1 MSLAQ
6 LRERIPLV
14 NSWLLAAVFFCIP
27 VQVAPAY
34 LLSAAMLLLWLI
46 EGDLRRKLRELAG
59 EPLVWIVLGCYGV
72 LLLSLLWSDDRGWG
86 WQIMQRHRFFLLFP
100 LYYSVA
106 RREHFGRYV
115 GAFLASI
122 ALCEA
127 LAFYNWARL
136 HYWPGLPEGIRVE
149 KSPDDTAPFVDRI
162 FYTPALAL
170 AGYLAGHRLLF
181 DAQTPGRRLVYG
193 GLLATT
199 TLNLLIAGGRAGMV
213 GFLVLLALL
222 AFQRFARRPVVAGS
236 AAAALVAVVLV
247 GGYHGSSYFRS
258 RVDDAVDT
266 YVHYRERPDSSVS
279 LRLVYAMNALR
290 VYAAHPL
297 LGVGVGDYPKEYE
310 RVNATHT
317 PQWTPAWNPH
327 NHYLLVLTAAGLP
340 GGIALALVLGYP
352 LRRRAPADGRER
364 IRRAVPVLMITICLF
379 ESYLLR
385 SNVSMMYM
393 LFTAALWRDASGAGP
408 AQAAGRPPPA
418 ADRVTQGG
426 AREARRRGLA
436 TRAAMPSS
444 R

>member
-1 MSLAQ
+1 MSLTQ

-14 NSWLLAAVFFCIP
+14 NSWLLAAIFFCIP

-34 LLSAAMLLLWLI
+34 VLSAVMLLLWLV
-46 EGDLRRKLRELAG
+46 EGSLRSKLRELAG

-72 LLLSLLWSDDRGWG
+72 LLLSLLWSDDRSWG
-86 WQIMQRHRFFLLFP
+86 WQMMQRHRFLLLFP
-100 LYYSVA
+100 LYFSVA

-115 GAFLASI
+115 GAFLVSI

-136 HYWPGLPEGIRVE
+136 YHWPGLPEGIRVE
-149 KSPDDTAPFVDRI
+149 KSADDTAPFVDRI

-181 DAQTPGRRLVYG
+181 DAATMRRRLVYG
-193 GLLATT
+193 ALLATT
-199 TLNLLIAGGRAGMV
+199 TLNLVIAGGRTGMV
-213 GFLVLLALL
+213 GFLALLVLL
-222 AFQRFARRPVVAGS
+222 AFQRFARRPVVAAS
-236 AAAALVAVVLV
+236 VATAVVAAVLA
-247 GGYHGSSYFRS
+247 GGYLGSSYFKS
-258 RVDDAVDT
+258 RVDNAVDT
-266 YVHYRERPDSSVS
+266 FVHYRERPESSVS

-290 VYAAHPL
+290 IYAAHPL

-310 RVNATHT
+310 RVNAIHT
-317 PQWTPAWNPH
+317 PQWEPAWNPH
-327 NHYLLVLTAAGLP
+327 NHYLFVLTAAGIP

-352 LRRRAPADGRER
+352 LRRRGPPDGRER

-393 LFTAALWRDASGAGP
+393 LFTAALWRGAS
-408 AQAAGRPPPA
+408 R
-418 ADRVTQGG
+418 ADPV
-426 AREARRRGLA
+426 
-436 TRAAMPSS
+436 RAASP
-444 R
+444 RPLPA

>member
-1 MSLAQ
+1 VSLAH

-14 NSWLLAAVFFCIP
+14 NSWLLAAIFFCIP

-34 LLSAAMLLLWLI
+34 VLSAAMLLLWLV

-86 WQIMQRHRFFLLFP
+86 WQTMQRHRFFLLFP
-100 LYYSVA
+100 LYFSVA

-127 LAFYNWARL
+127 LAFYNWAQL
-136 HYWPGLPEGIRVE
+136 YFWPGLPEGIRVE
-149 KSPDDTAPFVDRI
+149 KSADDTAPFVDRI
-162 FYTPALAL
+162 FYTPVLAL

-181 DAQTPGRRLVYG
+181 DATTVRRRLVCG
-193 GLLATT
+193 VLLATT

-213 GFLVLLALL
+213 GFLALLVLLT
-222 AFQRFARRPVVAGS
+222 FQRFARRPLVAAS
-236 AAAALVAVVLV
+236 VATAVVLAV
-247 GGYHGSSYFRS
+247 LAGGYHGSSYFKS

-266 YVHYRERPDSSVS
+266 FVHYRERPESSVS

-290 VYAAHPL
+290 IYAAHPL

-310 RVNATHT
+310 RVNAIHT
-317 PQWTPAWNPH
+317 PQWAPAWNPH
-327 NHYLLVLTAAGLP
+327 NHYLFVLTAAGIP

-352 LRRRAPADGRER
+352 LRRRGPSDGRER

-393 LFTAALWRDASGAGP
+393 LFTAALWRGAS
-408 AQAAGRPPPA
+408 R
-418 ADRVTQGG
+418 ADPV
-426 AREARRRGLA
+426 
-436 TRAAMPSS
+436 RAASP
-444 R
+444 RPLPA

>member
-1 MSLAQ
+1 MSPAQ
-6 LRERIPLV
+6 WRERIPLI

-34 LLSAAMLLLWLI
+34 VLSAVMLLLWVV
-46 EGDLRRKLRELAG
+46 EGGLRRKLRELAG
-59 EPLVWIVLGCYGV
+59 EPLVWIVLGSYGV
-72 LLLSLLWSDDRGWG
+72 LLLSLLWSDDLDWG
-86 WQIMQRHRFFLLFP
+86 WQTMQRHRFFLLFP

-115 GAFLASI
+115 AAFLASI

-127 LAFYNWARL
+127 LAFYNWAKL
-136 HYWPGLPEGIRVE
+136 YLWPGLPDGIRVE

-162 FYTPALAL
+162 FYTPVLAL

-181 DAQTPGRRLVYG
+181 DAKTPGRRLVYG
-193 GLLATT
+193 ALLVTT

-213 GFLVLLALL
+213 GFLAMLALL
-222 AFQRFARRPVVAGS
+222 AFQRFARRPVVAAS
-236 AAAALVAVVLV
+236 VATAAVVAVLV
-247 GGYHGSSYFRS
+247 GGYHGSSYFKV

-266 YVHYRERPDSSVS
+266 FVHYRERPDSSVS

-290 VYAAHPL
+290 IYAAHPL
-297 LGVGVGDYPKEYE
+297 LGVGIGDYPKEYE
-310 RVNATHT
+310 RVNAVHT
-317 PQWTPAWNPH
+317 PQWAPAWNPH
-327 NHYLLVLTAAGLP
+327 NYYLFALTAAGLP

-352 LRRRAPADGRER
+352 LRRRGLADGRER

-393 LFTAALWRDASGAGP
+393 LFTAALWRGASP
-408 AQAAGRPPPA
+408 ADPARAASRPPLPA
-418 ADRVTQGG
+418 
-426 AREARRRGLA
+426 
-436 TRAAMPSS
+436 
-444 R
+444 

>member
-6 LRERIPLV
+6 WRERIPLA

-34 LLSAAMLLLWLI
+34 VLSAAMLLLWLV
-46 EGDLRRKLRELAG
+46 EGDLRRKLHELAD

-86 WQIMQRHRFFLLFP
+86 WQTMQRHRFFLLFP
-100 LYYSVA
+100 LYFSVA

-136 HYWPGLPEGIRVE
+136 YLWPGLPEGIRVD
-149 KSPDDTAPFVDRI
+149 KSLEDTAPFVDRI

-181 DAQTPGRRLVYG
+181 DVMTLRRRLVYG
-193 GLLATT
+193 ALLATT
-199 TLNLLIAGGRAGMV
+199 TLNLVIAGGRTGMV
-213 GFLVLLALL
+213 GFLALLALL
-222 AFQRFARRPVVAGS
+222 AFQRLGRRPLVAAS
-236 AAAALVAVVLV
+236 AAAVLV
-247 GGYHGSSYFRS
+247 GAVLAGAYQGSSYFRS
-258 RVDDAVDT
+258 RADDAVDT
-266 YVHYRERPDSSVS
+266 FLHYRERPQYSVS
-279 LRLVYAMNALR
+279 VRLVYAMNALR
-290 VYAAHPL
+290 IYAAHPL

-310 RVNATHT
+310 RVNAIHT
-317 PQWTPAWNPH
+317 PQWEPAWNPH
-327 NHYLLVLTAAGLP
+327 NHYLFVLTAAGIP

-352 LRRRAPADGRER
+352 LRRRGPADGRER

-393 LFTAALWRDASGAGP
+393 LFTAALWRGASP
-408 AQAAGRPPPA
+408 ADP
-418 ADRVTQGG
+418 V
-426 AREARRRGLA
+426 
-436 TRAAMPSS
+436 RAASLRPLPA
-444 R
+444 